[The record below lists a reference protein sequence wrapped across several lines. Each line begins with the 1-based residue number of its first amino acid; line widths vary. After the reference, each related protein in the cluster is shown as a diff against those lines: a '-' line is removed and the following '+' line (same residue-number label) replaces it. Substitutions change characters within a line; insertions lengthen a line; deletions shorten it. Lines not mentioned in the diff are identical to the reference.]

1 MDPRDA
7 STLHVVHKGGRS
19 VWQTHDGR
27 TTLGRKEPP
36 KVNSHLM
43 FEILKKYADRERWK
57 NCTYYPLLLLL
68 MRRCSLPSDWL
79 ATVSNPAAASRCT
92 ALYTPHISVTR
103 SLAIAEGL
111 RDLANSVSILVIGC
125 PTEPANLAP
134 FQKCPVELR
143 YTEQSLTENS
153 MLCYGPLVSELGV
166 QSAWCHPNPV
176 IGGLCRPAPR
186 LRRLWWSWRVM
197 CNKHATESLYW
208 FIGVINKLLSWGTSQ
223 TKTSHDR
230 LVYKFEVCSVNR
242 CGCKILRLVAFYC
255 QGAVPN
261 LKSLNTPVTKV

>member
-1 MDPRDA
+1 MFWCRWSDDWKKLFQLRILICEYGAICTGLSSDTKLQMDPRDA

-57 NCTYYPLLLLL
+57 NCTYYPLLLLS

-79 ATVSNPAAASRCT
+79 ATASNPAAASRST

-111 RDLANSVSILVIGC
+111 RDLANWHASMQSTVS
-125 PTEPANLAP
+125 
-134 FQKCPVELR
+134 
-143 YTEQSLTENS
+143 
-153 MLCYGPLVSELGV
+153 LGEIDGMKF
-166 QSAWCHPNPV
+166 
-176 IGGLCRPAPR
+176 IGGGRGQWLEGN
-186 LRRLWWSWRVM
+186 V
-197 CNKHATESLYW
+197 
-208 FIGVINKLLSWGTSQ
+208 
-223 TKTSHDR
+223 
-230 LVYKFEVCSVNR
+230 
-242 CGCKILRLVAFYC
+242 
-255 QGAVPN
+255 
-261 LKSLNTPVTKV
+261 